1 MKSKS
6 QTAHL
11 VKYFGLSTGI
21 LLLVSSIIGT
31 GVYKK
36 VASMADSLGSP
47 ELVLLAWLL
56 AGIVTLL
63 GVLTVAE
70 VAMLIPVSG
79 GSFSYLEIMYGEK
92 TGYFFGWTSFACIQ
106 SASVASIAYV
116 FAQSLDSMYE
126 LPLLGGEWE
135 TLTVLGIFTPF
146 ANLGVKMVAVA
157 LIVLLTAINYRGV
170 KQGGRVSIVITVLV
184 VVSLL
189 FIVLTGLSIGGGSME
204 NIAQT
209 ATTGS
214 AVGTEGSQSFLK
226 MIFLAMLAAFWA
238 FEGWIN
244 VGFVGDEIQNPQRN
258 IPRILIFGTLIITGI
273 YLLVNFTYLYV
284 LPVDEIIAVNYQG
297 NGNGIA
303 AVEVIRKFAGPG
315 GVLAIS
321 LLIVITTFGCT
332 NATIL
337 TAARVYYAMAKKGLF
352 FKKASEVHPKF
363 HTPAN
368 ALVMFAI
375 WSCVLVFSGTFDQ
388 LTEMLVFVQFI
399 FYGLVIAGVFVLRK
413 KMPDAPRSYKVL
425 GYPVVP
431 ILFLLFCA
439 GLLANTVLERPRE
452 AGIGLFLM
460 AIGTP
465 FYYFFKKKNVV
476 DEG

>member
-1 MKSKS
+1 MKNKS

-36 VASMADSLGSP
+36 VAPMADSIGSP

-70 VAMLIPVSG
+70 VAVLIPVSG
-79 GSFSYLEIMYGEK
+79 GSFSYLEVMYGEK

-116 FAQSLDSMYE
+116 FAQSLHSISA
-126 LPLLGGEWE
+126 LPSLGGEWE

-170 KQGGRVSIVITVLV
+170 KQGGRVSIIITVLV

-189 FIVLTGLSIGGGSME
+189 FIVLTGLSMGGGSME

-214 AVGTEGSQSFLK
+214 AAGTEGNQSFLK

-284 LPVDEIIAVNYQG
+284 LPIDNIIAVAKQD
-297 NGNGIA
+297 NGIA

-352 FKKASEVHPKF
+352 FKKAAEVHPKY

-439 GLLANTVLERPRE
+439 GLLVNTVMERPRE

-465 FYYFFKKKNVV
+465 FYFLFKKKNVV